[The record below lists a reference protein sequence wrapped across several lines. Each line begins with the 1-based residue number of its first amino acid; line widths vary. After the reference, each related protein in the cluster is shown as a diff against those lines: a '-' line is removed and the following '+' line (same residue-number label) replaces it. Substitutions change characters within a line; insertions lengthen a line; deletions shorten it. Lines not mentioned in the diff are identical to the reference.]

1 MGKSFGVLNHFIMH
15 QNNIQKA
22 IIYNAKKFSGSTPYV
37 NHSSMALVRY
47 MMSKS
52 PADFEGFS
60 EQQIRESLYN
70 AEKKKYIKKI
80 IRSSDKK
87 KVVSIQ
93 LTRKGK
99 KLFQECRIED
109 IKLARSGKW
118 DGEWRIIIF
127 DVPQKANYDRE
138 FLRNKL
144 KTLGFFRIQ
153 HSAWVYP
160 YDCMD
165 EIELVIEYYK
175 LSKYVLKFTAP
186 LKRDGELIEHFRK
199 KGLKL

>member
-1 MGKSFGVLNHFIMH
+1 MH

-22 IIYNAKKFSGSTPYV
+22 IIYNANKFSGSVPYI

-52 PADFEGFS
+52 PVDFEGFS

-80 IRSSDKK
+80 IRSLDKK
-87 KVVSIQ
+87 KVVSVQ

-118 DGEWRIIIF
+118 DGRWRIIIF
-127 DVPQKANYDRE
+127 DVPKKSNYVRE

-153 HSAWVYP
+153 HSAWIYP

-165 EIELVIEYYK
+165 EIELIIEYYK
-175 LSKYVLKFTAP
+175 LSKYILKFTVQIQ
-186 LKRDGELIEHFRK
+186 KDGELIKYFK
-199 KGLKL
+199 NKGFKL